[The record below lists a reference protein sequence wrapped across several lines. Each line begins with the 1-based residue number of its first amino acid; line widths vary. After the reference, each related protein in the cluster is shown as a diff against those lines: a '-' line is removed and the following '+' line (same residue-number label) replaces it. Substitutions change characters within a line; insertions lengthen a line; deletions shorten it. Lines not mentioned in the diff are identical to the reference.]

1 MEKLALTNKQKQ
13 AALRKRRA
21 DLGQKE
27 MRGIYVTDSEEIEI
41 KKMVRDSLAAI
52 RLKGDT

>member
-1 MEKLALTNKQKQ
+1 MTAQTNKQKQ

-27 MRGIYVTDSEEIEI
+27 MRGIWVKDDEEIEV
-41 KKMVRDSLAAI
+41 KKKVRAMI
-52 RLKGDT
+52 TKMRK

>member
-1 MEKLALTNKQKQ
+1 MPLSNQEKQ

-27 MRGIYVTDSEEIEI
+27 MRGIWVTDDEEKII
-41 KKMVRDSLAAI
+41 KKEIRK
-52 RLKGDT
+52 RLKELRKEV